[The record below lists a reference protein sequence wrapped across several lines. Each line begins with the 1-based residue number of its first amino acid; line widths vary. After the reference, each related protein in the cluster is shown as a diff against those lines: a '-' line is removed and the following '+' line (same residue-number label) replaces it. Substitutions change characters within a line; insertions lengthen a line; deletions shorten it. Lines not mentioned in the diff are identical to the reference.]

1 MVVTINYRL
10 GPFGFL
16 SFHNITRN
24 IGLHDQRVALQWI
37 HENIIYFGG
46 NKSRMTLSGWSSG
59 GLYFKQ
65 FRKKF
70 ILIFKCFVKGAS
82 VSYHMYA
89 NQSKD
94 LFDKAIMMSGNMLNP
109 WAFESDVVRCTYE
122 LLKKLYIQNSTYAM
136 QELKAIDAYDLIPPL
151 FTNELKII
159 FFGSGQFCFVPTI
172 DDDFVTQPPHIISHQ
187 NTPSNIPI
195 LLGTTSLES
204 EWILSLETNNF
215 KYPNKNLDITKFMDD
230 LMSQVFE
237 HDYDSIEEDH
247 FIRNF
252 QPICDISY
260 GIYKFIQNYI
270 DLTEQKNVFL
280 YRFAVDSDSNKKNKG
295 SIGAVHGDELKYI
308 FKDNFLEENATQCN
322 KTNLLNERMVA
333 MWTNFIKFG

>member
-1 MVVTINYRL
+1 
-10 GPFGFL
+10 
-16 SFHNITRN
+16 
-24 IGLHDQRVALQWI
+24 
-37 HENIIYFGG
+37 
-46 NKSRMTLSGWSSG
+46 
-59 GLYFKQ
+59 
-65 FRKKF
+65 
-70 ILIFKCFVKGAS
+70 
-82 VSYHMYA
+82 
-89 NQSKD
+89 
-94 LFDKAIMMSGNMLNP
+94 MMSGNMLNP

-136 QELKAIDAYDLIPPL
+136 KELKAVDAYDLIPPL

-172 DDDFVTQPPHIISHQ
+172 DDDFVAQPPHIISHQ

-230 LMSQVFE
+230 FMLQVFE

-252 QPICDISY
+252 QPISDISY

-280 YRFAVDSDSNKKNKG
+280 YRFAVDSDSNKKSEG